1 MLDLLFLAV
10 IAVLFLLA
18 IGYLTACGSL
28 ANRGE
33 KQ

>member
-1 MLDLLFLAV
+1 MLDLLFLTV
-10 IAVLFLLA
+10 VVVLFLLA
-18 IGYLTACGSL
+18 IGYLAACGSL